1 MKRVIAET
9 EEGERTSYTGQ
20 IICRGPRRTA
30 LLLTDPYGL
39 AGRIVEI
46 PVESVIDE
54 FDLPVVN
61 PVTPSIAVGPGAG

>member
-39 AGRIVEI
+39 AGRIVDI

-54 FDLPVVN
+54 FDVPAPSL
-61 PVTPSIAVGPGAG
+61 VTPQPAVPGSG